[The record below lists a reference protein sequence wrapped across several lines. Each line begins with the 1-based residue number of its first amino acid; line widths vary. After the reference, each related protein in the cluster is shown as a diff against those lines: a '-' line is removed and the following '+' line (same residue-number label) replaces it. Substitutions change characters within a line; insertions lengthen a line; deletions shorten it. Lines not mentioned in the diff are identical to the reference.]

1 NAIKFTP
8 QGGLIEVRLERLENK
23 ALMIVS
29 DTGQGID
36 PEFLP
41 NIFDRFQQADSSSK
55 RRQGGLGLGL
65 AIVKHIVE
73 LHGGAIYAYSRG
85 EGQGC
90 DFMITLPLA
99 VQEQTGENAE
109 LWPVRS
115 EGQMETRTTSLRGA
129 RVLVV
134 DDDHDT
140 REILAVMLVRYGTE
154 VRTAGSV

>member
-1 NAIKFTP
+1 
-8 QGGLIEVRLERLENK
+8 
-23 ALMIVS
+23 
-29 DTGQGID
+29 
-36 PEFLP
+36 
-41 NIFDRFQQADSSSK
+41 
-55 RRQGGLGLGL
+55 
-65 AIVKHIVE
+65 
-73 LHGGAIYAYSRG
+73 
-85 EGQGC
+85 
-90 DFMITLPLA
+90 

-154 VRTAGSV
+154 VRTAGSAAEAIEVFTRWRPDVLVSDIGMPVEDGYALIGKIRRFTTEEGGNIPAIALTAFAAAQDKEYALEAGFQKHLSKPVEPVQLAKEVARILGRSEE